1 MHGIGGHNNSGMLE
15 KVKVG
20 VVAHG
25 DGGLVRHAVV
35 PFGDLERRTSTSPPP
50 YIYQQTH

>member
-20 VVAHG
+20 VVARG
-25 DGGLVRHAVV
+25 DGGLVRYAVV
-35 PFGDLERRTSTSPPP
+35 PFGDLERTSTSPSHPH
-50 YIYQQTH
+50 IYKQMY